1 MKFHTS
7 LARTV
12 HSGRREGAKRDLVPL
27 SVILLL
33 SVLCPLPSALACLR
47 AGRRTSPVSP
57 LILLLVLAAWACLAL
72 LASPVRASPKPR
84 ALEQEIEEK
93 KGRIQSEKQTLEQL
107 TKQEKATYSDLARI
121 EKRIATLSS
130 RVQAQRRALGKVQGR
145 ESELKKESAQLEE
158 DRDAKRDDLL
168 NMVERLWPLYIQTQS
183 RRLDDV
189 QSWDEADRRFT
200 WLASIFGRVE
210 DMVQELEQDRQRLQA
225 NLAEQQELRQ
235 EAEKHLAA
243 ISSDQDELLKQRL
256 EFVNRLHQIRARK
269 LAKEEQLASIEK
281 TIQGLEYKLKTLRS
295 REIEDLKGYLPW
307 PVEGNLIAGYAPQE
321 NPPNEGLGFSLSQ
334 NAPVQAVSWGKV
346 VYSDMLRG
354 FGRVVIIYHGQH
366 YYSLYAYL
374 GKSGVKVG
382 QDVEKGETIGRA
394 GFYPATKGSGLYFE
408 LRKGKSPIDPGP
420 WLGKR
425 G

>member
-12 HSGRREGAKRDLVPL
+12 HSGRRESAKRDLAPL
-27 SVILLL
+27 SLICL
-33 SVLCPLPSALACLR
+33 SSAPAALKCC
-47 AGRRTSPVSP
+47 RRTSPVTP
-57 LILLLVLAAWACLAL
+57 LIVLCLVLVAWACLGL
-72 LASPVRASPKPR
+72 GASPGWAAPKPK

-107 TKQEKATYSDLARI
+107 TNREKETYSDLAKI

-130 RVQAQRRALGKVQGR
+130 RVEAQRQALAEVQAR
-145 ESELKKESAQLEE
+145 EAELKKESARLEE
-158 DRDAKRDDLL
+158 ARNAKRDDLL
-168 NMVERLWPLYIQTQS
+168 NMVERLWPLYIQTQT

-200 WLASIFGRVE
+200 WLASIFGRLE
-210 DMVQELEQDRQRLQA
+210 DMVQELEQSRQELQS

-256 EFVNRLHQIRARK
+256 EFVNRLHKIRARK

-307 PVEGNLIAGYAPQE
+307 PAEGNLVAGYAPQK
-321 NPPNEGLGFSLSQ
+321 NPPNDGLGFSLSQ
-334 NAPVQAVSWGKV
+334 NAPVQAISWGKV
-346 VYSDMLRG
+346 VYNDMLRG

-366 YYSLYAYL
+366 FYSLYAYL
-374 GKSGVKVG
+374 AKSGVKVG
-382 QDVEKGETIGRA
+382 QDVEKGEVIGRA
-394 GFYPATKGSGLYFE
+394 GFYPATKGPGLYFE

>member
-12 HSGRREGAKRDLVPL
+12 HSGRQESAKRDVATLT
-27 SVILLL
+27 VICLC
-33 SVLCPLPSALACLR
+33 SVLCALSSASAALKCCR
-47 AGRRTSPVSP
+47 GTSPVTH
-57 LILLLVLAAWACLAL
+57 LILLLVLAAWVCLGL
-72 LASPVRASPKPR
+72 GTSPGLAAQKPK

-107 TKQEKATYSDLARI
+107 TKQEKETYSDLAGI
-121 EKRIATLSS
+121 EKRIAALSS
-130 RVQAQRRALGKVQGR
+130 RVQAQRQALGKVQAR
-145 ESELKKESAQLEE
+145 EAELKKESARLEE
-158 DRDAKRDDLL
+158 DRDAKRDELL
-168 NMVERLWPLYIQTQS
+168 NMVERLWPLYIQTQT

-200 WLASIFGRVE
+200 WLASIFERVE
-210 DMVQELEQDRQRLQA
+210 DMVQELEQDRKELQA

-307 PVEGNLIAGYAPQE
+307 PAEGNLIAGYAPQE

-382 QDVEKGETIGRA
+382 QDVEKGEVIGRA
-394 GFYPATKGSGLYFE
+394 GFYPATKGPGLYFE
-408 LRKGKSPIDPGP
+408 LRRGKSPIDPGP